1 MLTLGPLRTDAE
13 RLRAV
18 QTVYRALRSG
28 DSLEIQVD
36 AAALAP
42 LQQALERAGL
52 PPILLV
58 PCRTTA
64 PPPLPQPF
72 RPPLRVALFGHGTVG
87 GGVYE
92 ALRAWPDRF
101 LVVGVAVRHP
111 ERHPT
116 VRRELLE
123 TDVHRL
129 LERDADIVVELIGG
143 LDPATQVI
151 EKALERGR
159 RVVTANKAV
168 VARRPDLHARVR
180 CSAAVGGV
188 IPVLETVRRF
198 GSSVTR
204 VEGVLNG
211 TCNFVLGRIA
221 AGASFED
228 AVRAAQEAGF
238 AEADPSTDLH
248 GWDAA
253 HKAVVLAREAFG
265 IDLDPNDV
273 KRDELREAQPGTW
286 RQVVEITREG
296 ASVHLRKI
304 ERGPFLS
311 LVDADNCVCLT
322 RGTNVE
328 VLRGKGA
335 GRWPTT
341 TSVVS
346 DLLDLA
352 DEHDQHAFD
361 AREVGHAP

>member
-1 MLTLGPLRTDAE
+1 VLTFGPLRTDAE

-18 QTVYRALRSG
+18 QTIYRALRSG
-28 DSLEIQVD
+28 DTVEIQVD
-36 AAALAP
+36 AAGLEP

-52 PPILLV
+52 PPVLLV
-58 PCRTTA
+58 PRRGLTPA
-64 PPPLPQPF
+64 PVPQPF
-72 RPPLRVALFGHGTVG
+72 QPPLRVALFGHGTVG
-87 GGVYE
+87 GGVYD

-111 ERHPT
+111 DRHPT
-116 VRRELLE
+116 VPPALLE
-123 TDVHRL
+123 TDVFRL
-129 LERDADIVVELIGG
+129 VDREADIVVELLGG
-143 LDPATQVI
+143 LEPATTVI
-151 EKALERGR
+151 EAALERGR

-168 VARRPDLHARVR
+168 VARRPDLDGRVR
-180 CSAAVGGV
+180 CSASVGGV
-188 IPVLETVRRF
+188 IPVIETVRRF
-198 GSSVTR
+198 GPSLTR
-204 VEGVLNG
+204 IEGVLNG
-211 TCNFVLGRIA
+211 TCNFVLGRTA
-221 AGASFED
+221 AGVSFED

-265 IDLDPNDV
+265 IELRPEQV
-273 KRDELREAQPGTW
+273 ERDELRGAEPGTW

-296 ASVHLRKI
+296 ASVRLRKI

-322 RGTNVE
+322 HGGSVE

-341 TSVVS
+341 TSVLS

-352 DEHDQHAFD
+352 DERALAATE
-361 AREVGHAP
+361 ARHAP